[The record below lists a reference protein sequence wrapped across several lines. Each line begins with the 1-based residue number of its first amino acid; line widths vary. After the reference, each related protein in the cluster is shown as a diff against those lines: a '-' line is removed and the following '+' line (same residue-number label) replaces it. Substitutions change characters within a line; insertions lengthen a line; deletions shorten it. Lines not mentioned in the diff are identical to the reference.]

1 MICYNRLMSVLG
13 LIIVS
18 NLVISLGALVG
29 VVSLAVNKERLEKV
43 LLFLVALSTGALM
56 GGAFLHLLP
65 EAVEMLESERVF
77 LVALLAFMGFFLVEK
92 VLHWHH
98 CHKRDC
104 DDHHLG
110 QINLFGDSVHNF
122 LDGLIIAAAFM
133 AEVKL
138 GWATVLAVALHE
150 IPQEIGDFGVLLHA
164 GWEKRKA
171 LVANFLVALM
181 AVAGGVAGFYLSS
194 SVEAFIGYLMAVA
207 AGGFIYIAASDLM
220 PELKKETDLRKSLV
234 SFGVFG
240 LGVGLMWLFKV
251 FAG

>member
-1 MICYNRLMSVLG
+1 MSVLG

-29 VVSLAVNKERLEKV
+29 VVSLAVNKERLERV

-98 CHKRDC
+98 CHERDC

-133 AEVKL
+133 AEVRL

-181 AVAGGVAGFYLSS
+181 AVAGGVVGFYLSS

-220 PELKKETDLRKSLV
+220 PELKKETDLRKSLA

-240 LGVGLMWLFKV
+240 LGVGLMWLFKAFV
-251 FAG
+251 G